1 MQVTILV
8 SSLSHNA
15 SADELD
21 TLEESRF
28 LEEILSE
35 MGHQTEIMDFS
46 GDCSEVIRK
55 IRLKTADIVFNL
67 VETIGGISRD
77 IHLVPALL
85 VLSGLPFTGSTSIP
99 MALSTDKVLSK
110 IHLEQAGIKTGKYS
124 CCTDFISNI
133 PFEGPWILKPT
144 SEEASAGIGNSAFHS
159 SIDSLRKTINS
170 SPVSGEPEAW
180 FVEKYIDGR
189 EFNIGLVPDRKD
201 WIIFEPAEIVF
212 NGYAADKPKILDWRA
227 KWDTNSFEYMNTI
240 RSFDFNSFDPG
251 LSNRLKIIAKETAVA
266 LRLDGYSRVDFRMD
280 HAGELYVLEANA
292 NPCISPDAGFIAAC
306 DQSGYSRAFIFEKIL
321 QQALYNLRSNSKQV

>member
-8 SSLSHNA
+8 SSLSHDA

-35 MGHQTEIMDFS
+35 MGHQTETMDFS
-46 GDCSEVIRK
+46 RECSDIIKE
-55 IRLKTADIVFNL
+55 IRLKNTDIVFNL

-85 VLSGLPFTGSTSIP
+85 ELSRLPFTGSTSIP

-124 CCTDFISNI
+124 SCSDFISNI

-144 SEEASAGIGNSAFHS
+144 SEEASAGIGNTAFHRT
-159 SIDSLRKTINS
+159 IDTLRKTINS
-170 SPVSGEPEAW
+170 SPVADAREAW
-180 FVEKYIDGR
+180 FVEQYIDGR
-189 EFNIGLVPDRKD
+189 EFNIGLVPDRKE

-212 NGYAADKPKILDWRA
+212 NGYSPDKPKILDWRA
-227 KWDTNSFEYMNTI
+227 KWDTNSFEYINTV
-240 RSFDFNSFDPG
+240 RSFEFNSFDPD
-251 LSNRLKIIAKETAVA
+251 LSSRIKMIAEKAAVA
-266 LRLDGYSRVDFRMD
+266 LRLDGYSRIDFRMD
-280 HAGELYVLEANA
+280 NAGELYVLEANA

-321 QQALYNLRSNSKQV
+321 QQAIYNLRSNSPQV